1 MNSTAGFTALVLA
14 GDRTAADPV
23 AAATGAPCK
32 ALSPVAGRPV
42 IFRVLDA
49 LEASGMIAQTV
60 ICGPPPAALS
70 TSRELSDR
78 IESGRITWIAN
89 LDTPGL
95 SAEHCLAR
103 LDETAPVL
111 LTTADHALLTP
122 AIVREFL
129 EGSATTEA
137 DATLGLVEYATVAA
151 AFPGTRRT
159 VTRLRDGHFCG
170 CNLYALFNPR
180 GRGVVSFWK
189 KGEQSRK
196 KPWKLIAQL
205 LGPAAVLSYLTGWLS
220 LEKALAAVSKR
231 TGIRIRPVLLSHPGA
246 SIDVDTVQDL
256 RFVESILKEVQQ
268 PSGEVPT

>member
-1 MNSTAGFTALVLA
+1 VNTTGGFTALVLA

-49 LEASGMIAQTV
+49 LEASGMIAQSV
-60 ICGPPPAALS
+60 ICGPHPAAVS

-78 IESGRITWIAN
+78 IESGRITWIDYLESPAV
-89 LDTPGL
+89 
-95 SAEHCLAR
+95 SAEYCLAR
-103 LDETAPVL
+103 RDDANPVL

-129 EGSATTEA
+129 EGSVAAGA
-137 DATLGLVEYATVAA
+137 DATLGLVEHASVAA

-170 CNLYALFNPR
+170 CNLYALLNPR

-205 LGPAAVLSYLTGWLS
+205 LGPAAVISYLAGRLT
-220 LEKALAAVSKR
+220 LEAALAAISKR
-231 TGIRIRPVLLSHPGA
+231 TGIRIRPVLLSQPRA
-246 SIDVDTVQDL
+246 CIDVDTAQDL

-268 PSGEVPT
+268 PPGEVLT